1 MQKTRPTL
9 NIIKNPSDIP
19 AAARQSVAVK
29 TALARLSR
37 LLILDRYGYIRSCGR
52 EVAALADGASRLL
65 SGQQVKRLLPALP
78 IHADTPG
85 FNIAYAVFQAG
96 AERCSLIQLKKSSGS
111 SVTVAVSFTVIETS
125 PEYLLALEIREHAS
139 LSASAFGILA
149 STQHQRIFRHCT

>member
-1 MQKTRPTL
+1 MRKARHTL
-9 NIIKNPSDIP
+9 SVIKNSGDMS
-19 AAARQSVAVK
+19 AAARPSPAVK

-52 EVAALADGASRLL
+52 DVAALADGASRQLV
-65 SGQQVKRLLPALP
+65 GQQVKRLLPALP

-96 AERCSLIQLKKSSGS
+96 AERSSLIQLKKSSGC

-125 PEYLLALEIREHAS
+125 PEYLLSLEIREHAS
-139 LSASAFGILA
+139 LSAFVFGTLA
-149 STQHQRIFRHCT
+149 STQDQPIFRRCA